1 MFDLTLRTLTVV
13 GLVLAAIAS
22 TSSSALASGF
32 ADRIPLPNGI
42 APEDLAL
49 GRGTTFYVG
58 SLADGR
64 VYAGDLRTGEGR
76 VLVPGSPGRTAVGL
90 AVDRRN
96 RLWITG
102 GSAGDVRVVDAATGR
117 ALGSFDLVPSGGF
130 ISDLAVTKEAAY
142 LTDSFLQQL
151 YVVPLGRGG
160 ALPGQ
165 GQVRTVPL
173 TGDIEYSTTPIPFNA
188 NGIVVAGGK
197 LLVGQTNTGK
207 LFRVD
212 PKTGETDEVELSGG
226 NILFADGIALQ
237 GRTLYAAQNFS
248 NSVAIVR
255 LNGSLTAGRVVDTI
269 SDPRF
274 DIPSSVGVTA
284 SRLFVL
290 NSRLT
295 APVTPDTGYDIVSVH
310 AASAKRYSR

>member
-1 MFDLTLRTLTVV
+1 MLDLILRKFTVT
-13 GLVLAAIAS
+13 GLVVAAIAS
-22 TSSSALASGF
+22 SSSSALASGF
-32 ADRIPLPNGI
+32 AERIPLPNGI
-42 APEDLAL
+42 APEDIAL
-49 GRGTTFYVG
+49 GRGSTFYVG

-90 AVDRRN
+90 VVDRRN

-102 GSAGDVRVVDAATGR
+102 GNAGDVRVVDADTGR

-130 ISDLAVTKEAAY
+130 ISDVAVTNEAAY

-151 YVVPLGRGG
+151 YVVPLGPGG
-160 ALPGQ
+160 ALPDQ
-165 GQVRTVPL
+165 GQIRTVPL
-173 TGDIEYSTTPIPFNA
+173 TGDIQYTTSPFPFNA
-188 NGIVVAGGK
+188 NGIVFAGGT

-207 LFRVD
+207 LFRVE
-212 PKTGETDEVELSGG
+212 PSTGETDEVELSDG
-226 NILFADGIALQ
+226 NILFADGIALR

-248 NSVAIVR
+248 NSVAIVQ
-255 LNGSLTAGRVVDTI
+255 LNGSLTAGRVVKTFR
-269 SDPRF
+269 DPRF
-274 DIPSSVGVTA
+274 DIPSSVDLTA

-295 APVTPDTGYDIVSVH
+295 TPVTPDVGYDVVGVV
-310 AASAKRYSR
+310 RR

>member
-1 MFDLTLRTLTVV
+1 MRKLAVI
-13 GLVLAAIAS
+13 GLVVAAIAS
-22 TSSSALASGF
+22 SSSSALASGF

-42 APEDLAL
+42 APEDIAL
-49 GRGTTFYVG
+49 GRGTSFYVG

-64 VYAGDLRTGEGR
+64 VFAGDLRTGEGR
-76 VLVPGSPGRTAVGL
+76 VLVPGSSGRAAVGL

-102 GSAGDVRVVDAATGR
+102 GNAGDVRVVDADTGR

-130 ISDLAVTKEAAY
+130 VSDVAVTKEAAY
-142 LTDSFLQQL
+142 LSDSFLQQL

-160 ALPGQ
+160 ALPDQ
-165 GQVRTVPL
+165 GQIRTAPL
-173 TGDIEYSTTPIPFNA
+173 TGDIQYTTTPFPFNA
-188 NGIVVAGGK
+188 NGIVFAGGT

-207 LFRVD
+207 LFRVE
-212 PKTGETDEVELSGG
+212 PNTGETDEVELSGG
-226 NILFADGIALQ
+226 DILFADGIALR

-248 NSVAIVR
+248 NSVAIVQ
-255 LNGSLTAGRVVDTI
+255 LNGSLTAGRVVETI
-269 SDPRF
+269 RDPRF
-274 DIPSSVGVTA
+274 DIPSSVDVTA

-295 APVTPDTGYDIVSVH
+295 TPVTPDTSYDIVSVRLP
-310 AASAKRYSR
+310 SANRYSR

>member
-1 MFDLTLRTLTVV
+1 MRKLTVI
-13 GLVLAAIAS
+13 GLVVAAIA
-22 TSSSALASGF
+22 SSSALASAF

-42 APEDLAL
+42 APEDIAL
-49 GRGTTFYVG
+49 GRGNTFYVG

-90 AVDRRN
+90 VVDRRN

-102 GSAGDVRVVDAATGR
+102 GSAGDVRVVDADTGR

-130 ISDLAVTKEAAY
+130 ISDVAVTEQAAY

-160 ALPGQ
+160 ALPDQ

-173 TGDIEYSTTPIPFNA
+173 TGDIQYTTTPFPFNA
-188 NGIVVAGGK
+188 NGIVFAGGT

-207 LFRVD
+207 LFRVE
-212 PKTGETDEVELSGG
+212 PNTGETDEVELSGG
-226 NILFADGIALQ
+226 NILFADGIALR

-248 NSVAIVR
+248 NSVVIVQ
-255 LNGSLTAGRVVDTI
+255 LNGPLTAGEVVETI
-269 SDPRF
+269 RDPRF
-274 DIPSSVGVTA
+274 DIPTSVDVTA

-295 APVTPDTGYDIVSVH
+295 TPATPDTSYDIVSVQPP
-310 AASAKRYSR
+310 AAE

>member
-1 MFDLTLRTLTVV
+1 MRMLSVI
-13 GLVLAAIAS
+13 GLVVAAIAS
-22 TSSSALASGF
+22 SSSSALASGF

-42 APEDLAL
+42 APEDIAL

-64 VYAGDLRTGEGR
+64 VFVGDLRTAEGR
-76 VLVPGSPGRTAVGL
+76 VLVPGAPGRTAVGL

-102 GSAGDVRVVDAATGR
+102 GNAGDVRVVDADTGR
-117 ALGSFDLVPSGGF
+117 ALASFDLVPSGGF
-130 ISDLAVTKEAAY
+130 ISDVAVTNEAAY

-160 ALPGQ
+160 ALPDQ

-173 TGDIEYSTTPIPFNA
+173 TGDIGYTTTPFPFNA
-188 NGIVVAGGK
+188 NGIVVAGGT

-207 LFRVD
+207 LFRVE
-212 PKTGETDEVELSGG
+212 PNTGATDEVELSGG
-226 NILFADGIALQ
+226 DILFADGIALR

-248 NSVAIVR
+248 NSVAIVQ
-255 LNGSLTAGRVVDTI
+255 LDGSLTAGRVVETI
-269 SDPRF
+269 RDPRF
-274 DIPSSVGVTA
+274 DIPSSVDVTA

-295 APVTPDTGYDIVSVH
+295 TPVTPDASYEIVVG
-310 AASAKRYSR
+310 RR

>member
-1 MFDLTLRTLTVV
+1 MRKLTVI
-13 GLVLAAIAS
+13 GLVVAAIAS
-22 TSSSALASGF
+22 SSSSALASGF

-42 APEDLAL
+42 APEDIAL
-49 GRGTTFYVG
+49 GRATTFYVG
-58 SLADGR
+58 SLGDGQ

-90 AVDRRN
+90 VVDRRN

-102 GSAGDVRVVDAATGR
+102 GNAGDVRVVDADTGR
-117 ALGSFDLVPSGGF
+117 ALGSFDLVPGGGF
-130 ISDLAVTKEAAY
+130 ISDVAVTKEAAY

-160 ALPGQ
+160 ALPDQ

-173 TGDIEYSTTPIPFNA
+173 TGDIQYTTTPFPFNA
-188 NGIVVAGGK
+188 NGIVFAGGT
-197 LLVGQTNTGK
+197 LLVGQTNTGE
-207 LFRVD
+207 LFRLE
-212 PKTGETDEVELSGG
+212 PNTGETDEVELSDG
-226 NILFADGIALQ
+226 NILFADGIALR

-248 NSVAIVR
+248 NSVVIVQ
-255 LNGSLTAGRVVDTI
+255 LNGWLTGGRVVRTI
-269 SDPRF
+269 RDARF
-274 DIPSSVGVTA
+274 DIPSSVDVTA

-295 APVTPDTGYDIVSVH
+295 TPVTPDTSYDIVSIH
-310 AASAKRYSR
+310 PSYAKRYSR